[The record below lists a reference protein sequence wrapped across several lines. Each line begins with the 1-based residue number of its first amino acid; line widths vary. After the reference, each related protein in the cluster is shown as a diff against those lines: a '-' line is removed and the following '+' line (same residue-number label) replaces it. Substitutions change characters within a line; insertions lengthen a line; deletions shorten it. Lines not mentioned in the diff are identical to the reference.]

1 MDVLVIGLGSMGKRR
16 IRLLR
21 RFHQIEHIIGVDAK
35 EDRREEAEN
44 NYFCKTYCNIEDA
57 IAENQK
63 LECAFVCTPPLS
75 HSKII
80 TQMLESGL
88 HVFSEINLVADGY
101 KHNVFLAR

>member
-57 IAENQK
+57 IAENHVRIR
-63 LECAFVCTPPLS
+63 LEIFRTEGED
-75 HSKII
+75 HGKIFI
-80 TQMLESGL
+80 
-88 HVFSEINLVADGY
+88 F
-101 KHNVFLAR
+101 